1 MPSAASRQPRRRFP
15 RLQAALGLALLIALA
30 AWGIFTRWG
39 NEQALAKKAQDSQIP
54 TVQLVAAT
62 AGPAAEEVILPGTV
76 QPFIEA
82 PIYARTSGYVKEW
95 YTDIGTPVKKGQIL
109 ALLDTPEVDQQLHQA
124 EADYATAQAN
134 EALALSTAKRWAAL
148 LATDSVSKQEND
160 EKQADAQAK
169 KALLASAKA
178 NLDRLRELEGFKRV
192 IAPFDGVVTAR
203 QTDVGALINSG
214 AAQGASL
221 FRVTDNSRL
230 RIYVQVPESYAPMIT
245 KGVQVQLGIA
255 ELPGKSFNAEVT
267 RTAEAMDSAS
277 RSLQVE
283 IQYNNEKHDILPG
296 GYAQVHFHLP
306 IAEGKPRLPVSALI
320 FRADGLEVARLD
332 EQSKAHLVKV
342 QMGRDFGKEVEIA
355 SGINAGD
362 HIIAS
367 PPDSLSDGDVVKI
380 AETKDHKDANPS
392 ADAKG
397 QK

>member
-1 MPSAASRQPRRRFP
+1 MPAPAPRKPRRQPP
-15 RLQAALGLALLIALA
+15 RLQVALGLAVLIAVA

-39 NEQALAKKAQDSQIP
+39 DEQALAAKAQSSQTA
-54 TVQLVAAT
+54 TVQLVTAA
-62 AGPAAEEVILPGTV
+62 AGPSAEEVILPGTV

-109 ALLDTPEVDQQLHQA
+109 ALLDTPEIDQQLHQA
-124 EADYATAQAN
+124 EADYASAQAN
-134 EALALSTAKRWAAL
+134 DTLAQSTAKRWASLA
-148 LATDSVSKQEND
+148 ATDSVSKQEND

-169 KALLASAKA
+169 KALLASARA
-178 NLDRLRELEGFKRV
+178 NLDRLKELEGFKRV

-203 QTDVGALINSG
+203 QTDIGALINSG

-221 FRVTDNSRL
+221 FRVTDNSKL
-230 RIYVQVPESYAPMIT
+230 RVYVQVPEAYTPMIK
-245 KGVQVQLGIA
+245 KGTQVQLGIA
-255 ELPGKSFNAEVT
+255 ELPGKTFSADVT
-267 RTAEAMDSAS
+267 RTAEAMDTAT
-277 RSLQVE
+277 RTLQIE
-283 IQYNNEKHDILPG
+283 IQYNNEKHDIVPG

-320 FRADGLEVARLD
+320 FRADGLQVARID

-362 HIIAS
+362 RIIAS
-367 PPDSLSDGDVVKI
+367 PPDSLSDGDTVQV
-380 AETKDHKDANPS
+380 AAQKDPKDANQS

>member
-380 AETKDHKDANPS
+380 AETKDHKDANQS

>member
-1 MPSAASRQPRRRFP
+1 MPSPAPRKSRQTP
-15 RLQAALGLALLIALA
+15 RLQAAIGLAVLIAVA

-39 NEQALAKKAQDSQIP
+39 NEQALAHKAQDSQTP
-54 TVQLVAAT
+54 TVQLVTAS
-62 AGPAAEEVILPGTV
+62 AGPAAEEVVLPGTV
-76 QPFIEA
+76 QPFIDA

-109 ALLDTPEVDQQLHQA
+109 ALLDTPEVDQQLRQA
-124 EADYATAQAN
+124 EADYASAQAN
-134 EALALSTAKRWAAL
+134 DTLAQSTAKRWAAL
-148 LATDSVSKQEND
+148 QATDSVSKQEND

-169 KALLASAKA
+169 KALLASARA
-178 NLDRLRELEGFKRV
+178 NLERLKELEGFKRV
-192 IAPFDGVVTAR
+192 TAPFDGVVTAR
-203 QTDVGALINSG
+203 QTDIGALINSG

-221 FRVTDNSRL
+221 FRVTDNSKL
-230 RIYVQVPESYAPMIT
+230 RVYVQVPESYTPMIK

-255 ELPGKSFNAEVT
+255 ELPGKNFSAEVT
-267 RTAEAMDSAS
+267 RTAEAMDSAL
-277 RSLQVE
+277 RTLQVE
-283 IQYNNEKHDILPG
+283 IQYNNEKHDIVPG

-320 FRADGLEVARLD
+320 FRADGLQVARLD

-362 HIIAS
+362 RIIAS
-367 PPDSLSDGDVVKI
+367 PPDSLNDGDAVKI
-380 AETKDHKDANPS
+380 AEKKDQKDANQS

>member
-1 MPSAASRQPRRRFP
+1 MPSPAPRKSRQTP
-15 RLQAALGLALLIALA
+15 RLQAAIGLAVLIAVA

-39 NEQALAKKAQDSQIP
+39 NEQALAHKAQDSQTP
-54 TVQLVAAT
+54 TVQLVTAS
-62 AGPAAEEVILPGTV
+62 AGPAAEEVVLPGTV
-76 QPFIEA
+76 QPFIDA

-109 ALLDTPEVDQQLHQA
+109 ALLDTPEVDQQLRQA
-124 EADYATAQAN
+124 EADYASAQAN
-134 EALALSTAKRWAAL
+134 DTLAQSTAKRWAAL
-148 LATDSVSKQEND
+148 QATDSVSKQEND

-169 KALLASAKA
+169 KALLASARA
-178 NLDRLRELEGFKRV
+178 NLERLKELEGFKRV
-192 IAPFDGVVTAR
+192 TAPFDGVVTAR
-203 QTDVGALINSG
+203 QTDIGALINSG

-221 FRVTDNSRL
+221 FRVTDNSKL
-230 RIYVQVPESYAPMIT
+230 RVYVQVPESYTPMIK

-255 ELPGKSFNAEVT
+255 ELPGKNLSAEVT
-267 RTAEAMDSAS
+267 RTAEAMDSAL
-277 RSLQVE
+277 RTLQVE
-283 IQYNNEKHDILPG
+283 IQYNNEKHDIVPG

-320 FRADGLEVARLD
+320 FRADGLQVARLD

-362 HIIAS
+362 RIIAS
-367 PPDSLSDGDVVKI
+367 PPDSLNDGDAVKI
-380 AETKDHKDANPS
+380 AEKKDQKDANQS

>member
-169 KALLASAKA
+169 QALLASAKA

-214 AAQGASL
+214 AAQGAAL

-230 RIYVQVPESYAPMIT
+230 RLYVQVPESYAPMIT

-267 RTAEAMDSAS
+267 RTAEALDSAT

-320 FRADGLEVARLD
+320 FRAEGLQVARLD

-355 SGINAGD
+355 SGINVGD
-362 HIIAS
+362 RIIAS
-367 PPDSLSDGDVVKI
+367 PPDSLSDGDAVKI
-380 AETKDHKDANPS
+380 AEKKDQKDANQS